1 MLISWNML
9 NEILSIPA
17 PLDEVAE
24 KLTLTGCEVE
34 SIERP
39 CALVKDVQVAEIEE
53 LRRHPERDNLFVA
66 RVRDGKG
73 VAEVVTA
80 APNLSVGDRAPW
92 GRPGAVLA
100 DGTVLGVR
108 DFGGCSSEGMLLS
121 AAELGIPEAADEFG
135 ILRLPADFAVGSDVS
150 ELLGLDDAIL
160 DLSITPNRGDLMSL
174 LGIAREVYALFPGAE
189 WKKDLVLQG
198 PSEAP
203 EEWPV
208 PFDGIHLPDEGCD
221 KYCLGL
227 VTDLKPGSS
236 PLRTRIAL
244 TLLGM
249 RPIFNMVDATNIA
262 MLTLGQPTHAFD
274 GARLPA
280 PEITVRTAQKGED
293 ITTLDGKVHPLQ
305 ESDLLITS
313 GGVPVGIAGVMG
325 GENSEIVHE
334 TTVVFVE
341 SANFD
346 PISVSRT
353 ARRLGIRSEASF
365 RFARSVDSELAEA
378 TLHYIDSLLK
388 EWGCAKGTFTLK
400 SASAPSRPETR
411 VTLTKKNLHKIIL
424 SDDMEEAS
432 AILARLGF
440 RQTACDHESREFAA
454 PSWRPDVTIEE
465 DLIEEVGR
473 IRGYNET
480 MAPRLPQ
487 ALYSRGDLGETTRAK
502 DNLRHTL
509 LARGYVELVTYS
521 FLSPSFVE
529 QLHLPPE
536 DRRAKPLEL
545 ANPLSAEMS
554 RMRTTLLPG
563 LLKAVEQ
570 SAQAGWRAP
579 MRVFEQGKV
588 FLPLKEGGHEEVER
602 FAGLS
607 YGGKDPRL
615 PFGPAEGEDFFS
627 LKGDVAALGE
637 SMGVH
642 LDFLRGE
649 EPFGHK
655 GQTAHIFCDG
665 VMTGYLLRLK
675 PALEKALDCSPL
687 FAFEMDLGPFEKTVL
702 SAFKERSPFPPA
714 YRDISLLVPLESAM
728 DEVAAHIKGAGGE
741 LLRRVNLFDIY
752 SGKGVPEGYRSLAF
766 SLAYQRDDKTLT
778 DSEVDGAHK
787 AVRAEMEGRGYI
799 PR

>member
-17 PLDEVAE
+17 PLEEVAE

-39 CALVKDVQVAEIEE
+39 CALVKDVQVAEIQHIY
-53 LRRHPERDNLFVA
+53 RHPEKENLFVA
-66 RVRDGKG
+66 KVKDGKG

-80 APNLSVGDRAPW
+80 APNLSTGDKVPW

-100 DGTVLGVR
+100 DGTILGVR
-108 DFGGCSSEGMLLS
+108 DFGGRSSEGMLLS
-121 AAELGIPEAADEFG
+121 AAELGAPEAADEFG
-135 ILRLPADFAVGSDVS
+135 ILKLPPDFAIGSDVS
-150 ELLGLDDAIL
+150 KLLGLDDAIL

-174 LGIAREVYALFPGAE
+174 LGIAREVYALFPGAD
-189 WKKDLVLQG
+189 WKKNLLVQA
-198 PSEAP
+198 PSETPA
-203 EEWPV
+203 EWPLS
-208 PFDGIHLPDEGCD
+208 FDGITLPEDGCG

-227 VTDLKPGSS
+227 VTDLKAGSS
-236 PLRTRIAL
+236 PLKTRIAL

-249 RPIFNMVDATNIA
+249 RPISNMVDATNIA
-262 MLTLGQPTHAFD
+262 MLILGQPTHAFD

-280 PEITVRTAQKGED
+280 PEITVRAALAGED
-293 ITTLDGKVHPLQ
+293 ITTLDGKVHSLKN
-305 ESDLLITS
+305 SDLLITS

-325 GENSEIVHE
+325 GENSEILPE
-334 TTVVFVE
+334 TKIVFVE

-365 RFARSVDSELAEA
+365 RFARSVDSELAEP
-378 TLHYIDSLLK
+378 TLHYIASLLR
-388 EWGCAKGTFTLK
+388 EWGCAKVAYTLK
-400 SASAPSRPETR
+400 AASAPDPSEKR
-411 VTLTKKNLHKIIL
+411 VTLTKRNLHKIIL
-424 SDDMEEAS
+424 TDDMEEAA

-440 RQTACDHESREFAA
+440 RQTSESEESREFAV
-454 PSWRPDVTIEE
+454 PSWRPDVSIEE

-487 ALYSRGDLGETTRAK
+487 VLYGRGDLGETTRAK
-502 DNLRHTL
+502 NDLRHTL

-521 FLSPSFVE
+521 FLAPSFVE

-536 DRRAKPLEL
+536 DRRSRPMEL

-554 RMRTTLLPG
+554 RMRSTLLPG

-579 MRVFEQGKV
+579 IRVFEQGKV
-588 FLPLKEGGHEEVER
+588 FLPLDDGTHEEIER

-607 YGGKDPRL
+607 YGGRDPRL
-615 PFGPAEGEDFFS
+615 PFGPAEREDFFS
-627 LKGDVAALGE
+627 LKGDVVALGE

-642 LDFLRGE
+642 LDFQRGE

-655 GQTAHIFCDG
+655 GQTAHILWG
-665 VMTGYLLRLK
+665 GETMGYLLRLK
-675 PALEKALDCSPL
+675 PAVEKALDCSPL
-687 FAFEMDLGPFEKTVL
+687 FAFEMDLWPFEKTAL
-702 SAFKERSPFPPA
+702 DSFKERSPFPPA
-714 YRDISLLVPLESAM
+714 YRDISLLVPQENPM
-728 DEVAAHIKGAGGE
+728 DEVVKHIKGAGGD
-741 LLRRVNLFDIY
+741 LLRKVHLFDIY